1 DTRVRRIDT
10 GAAKFDLA
18 FEMTE
23 HPDGS
28 VEGLL
33 EYATDLFDPA
43 TAQSIAAR
51 LVRHLDALTAAPDA
65 AIGSH
70 DVLDAGERQRVLGE
84 WSGAGREAAEVTV
97 PELFARRVAADP
109 QAPALLSAEGPVSAV
124 ELDVRASRLAHHL
137 VACGVGAESLVALA
151 LPRSTVELVVAAVAV
166 WKAGGAYV
174 PVDPAYPADRIA
186 YMLDDARPALVLATT
201 GTADRL
207 PEGTEPV
214 LLDALDLSGLPESAP
229 RVRVAPANPAYV
241 IYTSG
246 STGRPKG
253 V

>member
-1 DTRVRRIDT
+1 MGT
-10 GAAKFDLA
+10 GAAKFDLGLEFSERA
-18 FEMTE
+18 SGGM
-23 HPDGS
+23 DGL
-28 VEGLL
+28 VEYSS
-33 EYATDLFDPA
+33 ELFDH
-43 TAQSIAAR
+43 TTVER
-51 LVRHLDALTAAPDA
+51 LTDRLLRLLGAVVTAPDTP
-65 AIGSH
+65 IGDLDILDDEERLH
-70 DVLDAGERQRVLGE
+70 VLTTWNDSARALEP
-84 WSGAGREAAEVTV
+84 ATV

-124 ELDVRASRLAHHL
+124 ELDARASRLAHHL

-151 LPRSTVELVVAAVAV
+151 LPRSSEELVVAAVAV

-174 PVDPAYPADRIA
+174 PVDPAYPAERIA

-214 LLDALDLSGLPESAP
+214 LLDALELSGLPDTAP
-229 RVRVAPANPAYV
+229 DTGVLPENPAYV